1 MSFLCMRRC
10 YRGGPSAVVIR
21 IAPLA
26 RYDPRRMVTLI
37 CTVRDCRAPLAADGR
52 RYVCAHR
59 HSFDLA
65 RSGYLNLLQP
75 QDRRS
80 KNPGDSAEAV
90 AARRRFL
97 DRGHAAPLR
106 EAFLGLVA
114 PYAAG
119 TVLDAGCG
127 EGHYLG
133 AMATRFPIEAEGL
146 DLSVPALEL
155 AARRYPSC
163 RFVVANA
170 DRLLPYADESFALI
184 TSITARMN
192 APEFRRILAPAG
204 WLVVAIP
211 APDDLLELR
220 AALLGQGL
228 ERDRVQR
235 TVETFRPGFTL
246 QRQER
251 LHHLARLDPVSIAD
265 LLASTYRGLRARE
278 REKVAALGAMEV
290 TLALDVLV
298 FA

>member
-1 MSFLCMRRC
+1 
-10 YRGGPSAVVIR
+10 
-21 IAPLA
+21 
-26 RYDPRRMVTLI
+26 MVTLI
-37 CTVRDCRAPLAADGR
+37 CTVRDCRAALTAEGP
-52 RYVCAHR
+52 RYVCVNG

-97 DRGHAAPLR
+97 DRGHTAPLR
-106 EAFLGLVA
+106 EAFLELVA

-119 TVLDAGCG
+119 AVLDAGCG

-133 AMATRFPIEAEGL
+133 AMAARFPIEAEGL

-155 AARRYPSC
+155 AARRYPHC

-170 DRLLPYADESFALI
+170 DRLLPYADGSFALV

-192 APEFRRILAPAG
+192 ASEFRRILAPG
-204 WLVVAIP
+204 GYLVVAIP
-211 APDDLLELR
+211 APDDLVELR
-220 AALLGQGL
+220 AAILGEGL
-228 ERDRVQR
+228 ERDRVER
-235 TVETFRPGFTL
+235 TVETFRPAFTL
-246 QRQER
+246 QRQQR
-251 LHHLARLDPVSIAD
+251 LHHLARLDAASIAD
-265 LLASTYRGLRARE
+265 VMASTYRGLRARE
-278 REKVAALGAMEV
+278 REKVATLGAMEV

-298 FA
+298 FV

>member
-1 MSFLCMRRC
+1 
-10 YRGGPSAVVIR
+10 
-21 IAPLA
+21 
-26 RYDPRRMVTLI
+26 MVTLI
-37 CTVRDCRAPLAADGR
+37 CTVRDCGAPLAADGR
-52 RYVCAHR
+52 RYACANR

-97 DRGHAAPLR
+97 DRGHTAPLR
-106 EAFLGLVA
+106 DAFLELVA

-119 TVLDAGCG
+119 AVLDAGCG

-133 AMATRFPIEAEGL
+133 AMAARFPVQGEGL

-155 AARRYPSC
+155 AARRYPTC

-170 DRLLPYADESFALI
+170 DRLLPYADASFALV

-192 APEFRRILAPAG
+192 ASEFRRVLAPDG
-204 WLVVAIP
+204 TLVVAIP
-211 APDDLLELR
+211 APDDLVELR
-220 AALLGQGL
+220 AAILGQGL
-228 ERDRVQR
+228 ERDRVER
-235 TVETFRPGFTL
+235 TVETFRPSFTL
-246 QRQER
+246 QQQER
-251 LHHLARLDPVSIAD
+251 VHHVARLDPPSIID
-265 LLASTYRGLRARE
+265 LMASTYRGLRARE
-278 REKVAALGAMEV
+278 REKVATLGAMEV